1 MVYFSPKSRLV
12 SQKQKPPVWNCC
24 KGNESLG
31 GYAGQF
37 CLGERRPLLPTPLV
51 AALTHVCKKII

>member
-12 SQKQKPPVWNCC
+12 SQKQKPPARNCC

-37 CLGERRPLLPTPLV
+37 GGGVLFRGVPPPF
-51 AALTHVCKKII
+51 ASPPP